1 MIHVSILLS
10 TLLACSDKS
19 TNETGES
26 TNVLNITNVSVSSAN
41 CDMEEIPE
49 DVLTVTVEAGIVQVV
64 HENYEESSC
73 LSFGVDGVLD
83 ASNLNVDYP
92 KSGEECDCIDIYRL
106 EYGIEDLDS
115 GTYTLNAPG
124 GVSASI
130 VVE

>member
-1 MIHVSILLS
+1 MIYVSILLS

-19 TNETGES
+19 TNETGGS
-26 TNVLNITNVSVSSAN
+26 TNVLNITNVRVSSVN

-49 DVLTVTVEAGIVQVV
+49 DVLTVTVEAGIVQMV

-83 ASNLNVDYP
+83 AMNLNVDYS

-106 EYGIEDLDS
+106 EYDIEDLDS

>member
-1 MIHVSILLS
+1 MTSCLS
-10 TLLACSDKS
+10 GTKTPSMK
-19 TNETGES
+19 S